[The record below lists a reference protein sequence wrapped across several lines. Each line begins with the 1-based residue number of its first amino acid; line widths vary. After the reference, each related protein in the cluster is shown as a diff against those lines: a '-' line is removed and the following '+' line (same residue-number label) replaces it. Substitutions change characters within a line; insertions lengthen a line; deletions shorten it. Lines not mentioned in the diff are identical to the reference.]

1 MPKRKLLMDY
11 RTSTSMQVLVIS
23 SSWGWLCVCTWVH
36 DKVGVCV
43 VGWGVRCEG

>member
-11 RTSTSMQVLVIS
+11 RTSTSMQFLVIS
-23 SSWGWLCVCTWVH
+23 SSWGWLCVYTLLWVH

-43 VGWGVRCEG
+43 VG